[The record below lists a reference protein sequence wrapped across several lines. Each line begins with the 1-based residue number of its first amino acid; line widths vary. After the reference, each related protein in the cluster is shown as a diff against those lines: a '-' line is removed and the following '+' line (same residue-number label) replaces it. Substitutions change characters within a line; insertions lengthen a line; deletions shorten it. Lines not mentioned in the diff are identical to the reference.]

1 MARIDDY
8 NNAVAL
14 AKKELIKK
22 NPDQIATLS
31 GGTIAEE
38 VSANPLLTIPFLN
51 RTVALQWPDLNCVF
65 KDSGEEVPVQQQ
77 VLIFHYLNGV
87 NGFSP
92 TGQWIAYQEIPDGR
106 FYLDAFLRRAKNPM
120 VQVFGSDPEKLMNL
134 AVRIYGATPFDQGD
148 MSVTLQ
154 AFPLVPV
161 ALILWRGDDEFPPEG
176 TILFDRTISSILS
189 AEDVAWLAG
198 MIIYPL
204 IGMSKGRE

>member
-8 NNAVAL
+8 KNAVAIGKEEL
-14 AKKELIKK
+14 RKKE
-22 NPDQIATLS
+22 PGRIAALS
-31 GGTIAEE
+31 GGTIVEE
-38 VSANPLLTIPFLN
+38 GGEHPVLTIPFLN
-51 RTVALQWPDLNCVF
+51 REVSIRWPELGCFF
-65 KDSGEEVPVQQQ
+65 KDSGEEVPVQEQ
-77 VLIFHYLNGV
+77 VLIFHYLNGA
-87 NGFSP
+87 NGLNP

-120 VQVFGSDPEKLMNL
+120 VQVFGSIPEKLVDL
-134 AVRIYGATPFDQGD
+134 AVRVYGAAPFDQGD
-148 MSVTLQ
+148 LSVTIQ

-176 TILFDRTISSILS
+176 TILFDQTISRIFS

-204 IGMSKGRE
+204 IGMAKRR

>member
-14 AKKELIKK
+14 AKEELRKK
-22 NPDQIATLS
+22 NPGRIATLS

-38 VSANPLLTIPFLN
+38 GAANPLLALPFLN
-51 RTVALQWPDLNCVF
+51 REVVIGWPELGCFF

-77 VLIFHYLNGV
+77 VLIFHYLNGA
-87 NGFSP
+87 NGLNP
-92 TGQWIAYQEIPDGR
+92 TGQWIAYQEVPDGR

-120 VQVFGSDPEKLMNL
+120 VQVFGSTPEILMDL
-134 AVRIYGATPFDQGD
+134 AVQVYGAIPFDQGD
-148 MSVTLQ
+148 LSVTVR

-176 TILFDRTISSILS
+176 TILFDRTIPSMLS
-189 AEDVAWLAG
+189 AEDIAWLAG

-204 IGMSKGRE
+204 IGMSKNT